1 MTTALRSHKQPIT
14 INQTFSR
21 FSSVALIFVLAL
33 IIAGPLAQAQQQPST
48 PRAATVLEIGMVV
61 SDLDRAIDFYSQV
74 LSFERVSDVEV
85 YGPDVEHLEGLF
97 GVRMRIVRM
106 QLGEE
111 ILGLTEYL
119 TPQGWPIPVDSRSND
134 RWFQHIA
141 IITSDMDTAYRVLR
155 EHKVRH
161 ASTAPQ
167 LLPAYIKNVA
177 GIRAFYFRDPDNHFL
192 EILQFPNDKG
202 DSKWHVAS
210 SKLFLGIDHTAI
222 VIGDTDAS
230 VKFYRDALG
239 MRVAGESENYGPE
252 QEHLNNVFGARL
264 RITALRGAAGPGI
277 ELLEY
282 LAPRDG
288 RPMPADSRTDD
299 LWAWET
305 TVSETDAASTQKAL
319 LLTRADFVS
328 PGIVSLPDRSL
339 GFARGFLVRDPD
351 GHIIR
356 VTQP

>member
-1 MTTALRSHKQPIT
+1 MATALRSHKQPIT

-21 FSSVALIFVLAL
+21 FSSVGLIFVLAL
-33 IIAGPLAQAQQQPST
+33 TIAGPFAQTQQQPS
-48 PRAATVLEIGMVV
+48 RSQAARVLEIGMVV
-61 SDLDRAIDFYSQV
+61 SDMDRAIDFYSQV
-74 LSFERVSDVEV
+74 LSFEKVSDVEV
-85 YGPDVEHLEGLF
+85 YGSEVEHLEGLF
-97 GVRMRIVRM
+97 GVRMRVVRM

-111 ILGLTEYL
+111 ILELKEYL
-119 TPQGWPIPVDSRSND
+119 TPQGRPIPVDSRSND

-141 IITSDMDTAYRVLR
+141 IITSDMDAAYRVLR

-167 LLPAYIKNVA
+167 LLPAYIKNAA

-239 MRVAGESENYGPE
+239 MHIAGESENYGPE

-264 RITALRGAAGPGI
+264 RITALRGASGPGI

-305 TVSETDAASTQKAL
+305 TVSETDAACTQNAL
-319 LLTRADFVS
+319 RPARADFVS
-328 PGIVSLPDRSL
+328 SGIVTLPNSNL
-339 GFARGFLVRDPD
+339 GFAQGFLVRDPD
-351 GHIIR
+351 GHLVGI
-356 VTQP
+356 TQP